1 MRIAVDVMGGDNA
14 PGAIID
20 GAVMALK
27 EYGAE
32 IYLVGLRDEILKYL
46 GEEYKNHQKV
56 NIVEA
61 SEIIN
66 VDEAPV
72 NAIKQKKDSSM
83 VVGLKLVKDGQCDA
97 FVSAGS
103 TGAFLAGS
111 LLKVGRIKG
120 IDRPALSPL
129 LPTLKGSCMIIDAGA
144 NVDSKP
150 KNLQQYAVMGSIYM
164 EKVMGIKNPRVG
176 LLNIG
181 AEASKGNELTKQSYD
196 LIKNTGVNFIGNTE
210 ARDIIS
216 GVCDVCVCDGFDGNV
231 LLKTTE
237 GVAMTLFKLLKDEFM
252 KSLKTKLG
260 AMLLMDS
267 LKNIKKSFDYTEV
280 GGAPFLGINGIMI
293 KAHGSSDAKAIK
305 NAIRQAKI
313 LYDNKC
319 LDTIMEEIIK
329 LGVENTDEQA

>member
-1 MRIAVDVMGGDNA
+1 MRIAIDVMGGDNA
-14 PGAIID
+14 PRAIID
-20 GAVMALK
+20 GSILALK

-32 IYLVGLRDEILKYL
+32 LYLVGLKEEILKYL
-46 GEEYKNHQKV
+46 GEEYINNPKV

-72 NAIKQKKDSSM
+72 NAIKNKKNSSL
-83 VVGLKLVKDGQCDA
+83 VVGLKLVKDGTCDA

-129 LPTLKGSCMIIDAGA
+129 LPTVKGSCMIIDAGA

-150 KNLQQYAVMGSIYM
+150 KNLQQFAVMGSIYM

-181 AEASKGNELTKQSYD
+181 AESSKGNELTKASFD
-196 LIKNTGVNFIGNTE
+196 LIKETSVNFVGNVE

-216 GVCDVCVCDGFDGNV
+216 GVCDVCVCDGFAGNV

-237 GVAMTLFKLLKDEFM
+237 GVAMTIFKLLKEEFM
-252 KSLKTKLG
+252 KSFKTKLG
-260 AMLLMDS
+260 AMLLKGN
-267 LKNIKKSFDYTEV
+267 LKNFKKKFDYTEV
-280 GGAPFLGINGIMI
+280 GGAPFLGISGIMI
-293 KAHGSSDAKAIK
+293 KAHGSSDAYAIK

-319 LDTIMEEIIK
+319 LDTITSEISK